1 MVSNLKQFKAYSESL
16 KKEVENIA
24 WLRSEEAG
32 GMAEQLAKTKAPHD
46 LGFHAQNI
54 GHRPSVGNIGT
65 VVYANAK
72 YAPYLEFGT
81 GGLVDVPEGFED
93 LARQFIGKGIK
104 QINLPAR
111 PHIIPAVYKA
121 KAFMEKQIL
130 KDIAK
135 L

>member
-1 MVSNLKQFKAYSESL
+1 MVTNLPQFKAYSNKL
-16 KKEVENIA
+16 KKEVEQIA
-24 WLRSEEAG
+24 WKRSEEAG
-32 GMAEQLAKTKAPHD
+32 GMAEQLAKKNAPHD

-54 GHRPSVGNIGT
+54 GHRPSTENIGT
-65 VVYANAK
+65 VLYANAK

-81 GGLVDVPEGFED
+81 GGTVDVPSGFED
-93 LARQFIGKGIK
+93 LAKQFIGKGIK

-111 PHIIPAVYKA
+111 PHIIPAAYKA

-130 KDIAK
+130 KDIEK